1 MKRSLYIIALVAG
14 FGATSLTLHS
24 QVPAPV
30 VVAIAGT
37 TPLEQLKA
45 LRDQN
50 AKILEQQAATLLKLE
65 EIEKTSQTVKVLGRR
80 T

>member
-1 MKRSLYIIALVAG
+1 MKRSLFIIALVAG

-24 QVPAPV
+24 QAPAPA
-30 VVAIAGT
+30 VAIPAG

-50 AKILEQQAATLLKLE
+50 AKLLEQQAATLLKLE
-65 EIEKTSQTVKVLGRR
+65 EIAKTAQTVKVLGRR
-80 T
+80 S